1 MTKYLFALCCLVLF
15 SLGGCATTTSSGIDP
30 FELTNRR
37 INAFNENLDQKVVKP
52 VATTYKD
59 YTPEFIQRGVGNFF
73 GNLRDLWSTVNNGLQ
88 LKPKET
94 LETGV
99 RVLVNSTIGIY
110 GLIDFATP
118 IGFQRHSADF
128 GQTLGYWGTPS
139 GPYLVLPILGP
150 STVRDAS
157 ALLVDR
163 QGDLLG
169 QVHPIITR
177 NQGTV
182 LRLIDKRSSYIGYDD
197 RLDEMA
203 LDKYTF
209 VRDAYLQR
217 RASQTRRGAGSD
229 EDAAS
234 KVE

>member
-1 MTKYLFALCCLVLF
+1 MTKYLFALCCLVF
-15 SLGGCATTTSSGIDP
+15 ISLGGCATTTSSGIDP

-217 RASQTRRGAGSD
+217 RAAQTRRGAGSD
-229 EDAAS
+229 EDDAS
-234 KVE
+234 KPK